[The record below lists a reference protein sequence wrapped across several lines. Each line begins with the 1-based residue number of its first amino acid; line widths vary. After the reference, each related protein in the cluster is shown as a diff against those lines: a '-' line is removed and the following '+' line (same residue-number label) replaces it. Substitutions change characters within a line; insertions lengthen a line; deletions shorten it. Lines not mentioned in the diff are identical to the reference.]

1 MRTPE
6 GYQKDRITQYLKSIG
21 AWYAVVSMTGYG
33 KGGTPDIIACIGG
46 QFVAIEVKRPG
57 KEPTER
63 QWTRMREIWNAG
75 GCAVWGDA
83 AKVVN
88 EIATGNWELP
98 RGFQPFREPQK

>member
-6 GYQKDRITQYLKSIG
+6 GYQKDRIKQYLKSIG

-33 KGGTPDIIACIGG
+33 KGGTPDIIACIAG

-63 QWTRMREIWNAG
+63 QWTRIYDIRNAG
-75 GCAVWGDA
+75 GRAIWGDA
-83 AKVVN
+83 TKV
-88 EIATGNWELP
+88 ISELDALSVP
-98 RGFQPFREPQK
+98 LQIP